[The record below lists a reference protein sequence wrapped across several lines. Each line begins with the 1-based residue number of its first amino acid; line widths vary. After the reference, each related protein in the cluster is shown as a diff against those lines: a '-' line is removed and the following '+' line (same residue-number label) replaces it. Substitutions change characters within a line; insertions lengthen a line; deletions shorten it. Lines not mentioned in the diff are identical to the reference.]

1 LRLGPVS
8 LVPFFESAIMP
19 IEDNLCTV
27 AKKIDE
33 DNPSYMMVD
42 PLKARYKEAE

>member
-1 LRLGPVS
+1 LKLGPVS
-8 LVPFFESAIMP
+8 LVPFLESAIVP
-19 IEDNLCTV
+19 LEDNLCAV

-33 DNPSYMMVD
+33 KNPTYMMVD